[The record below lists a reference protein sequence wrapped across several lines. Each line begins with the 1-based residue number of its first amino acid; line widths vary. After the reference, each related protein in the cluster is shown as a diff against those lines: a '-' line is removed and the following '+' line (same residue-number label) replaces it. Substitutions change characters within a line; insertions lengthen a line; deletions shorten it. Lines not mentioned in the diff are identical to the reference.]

1 MLQKEQSK
9 RATLDEMM
17 SHPWTTEGG
26 TTPCKAMSDMEK
38 VSITASDRD
47 IKRAVTELAKISN
60 LVQAKLAAGLF
71 KKKSLG
77 RMKEKMKEKMMKKKM
92 ESAKVGSVQ
101 PKQERVTVI
110 ASGGAGGYIA
120 PRSVS
125 S

>member
-1 MLQKEQSK
+1 
-9 RATLDEMM
+9 
-17 SHPWTTEGG
+17 
-26 TTPCKAMSDMEK
+26 MSDMEK
-38 VSITASDRD
+38 VSITASARD

-77 RMKEKMKEKMMKKKM
+77 RMKEKMKEKKKKKKKM

-120 PRSVS
+120 RRSVS